1 MKIDLLKE
9 DPNIKQKVLQILIPA
24 FREKEVAEMT
34 NLPASTIGY
43 YRRNYKIP
51 TYTAKKKL
59 YEQEAETEIIDTLE
73 HNREFAKDRVLELCA
88 DNGIGYE

>member
-73 HNREFAKDRVLELCA
+73 HIRESAKDRVLELCA

>member
-9 DPNIKQKVLQILIPA
+9 NPAIKQKVLQILIPA
-24 FREKEVAEMT
+24 FREKQVSEMT

-59 YEQEAETEIIDTLE
+59 YPT
-73 HNREFAKDRVLELCA
+73 
-88 DNGIGYE
+88 GS